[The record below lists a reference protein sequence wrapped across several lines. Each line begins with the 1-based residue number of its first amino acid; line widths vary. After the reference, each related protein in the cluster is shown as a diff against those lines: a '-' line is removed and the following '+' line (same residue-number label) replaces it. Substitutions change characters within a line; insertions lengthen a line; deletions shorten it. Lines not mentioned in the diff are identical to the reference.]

1 MVRRA
6 LVLPA
11 LRVVLQRCSPALPP
25 THTPVTPRPCAAAAP
40 QVFGNSP
47 DETAY
52 ARIMLNREPAAEGM
66 LMLQPTLY
74 SFSFAGPPEPVLL
87 DVTSIAPDR

>member
-1 MVRRA
+1 M
-6 LVLPA
+6 
-11 LRVVLQRCSPALPP
+11 
-25 THTPVTPRPCAAAAP
+25 
-40 QVFGNSP
+40 FGNSP

-74 SFSFAGPPEPVLL
+74 SFSLAGPPEPVLL

>member
-1 MVRRA
+1 M
-6 LVLPA
+6 
-11 LRVVLQRCSPALPP
+11 
-25 THTPVTPRPCAAAAP
+25 
-40 QVFGNSP
+40 FGNSP

-52 ARIMLNREPAAEGM
+52 CRLMLNRETTPEAM

-87 DVTSIAPDR
+87 DVSSIAPGAPLGWLLTRGLGVWLRAA